1 MEELTEQK
9 DLLSSMLNDQNEEIN
24 PEELIKNELKYSFIL
39 YNSLQRIFNAAPSL
53 FEFDEDLMVEEKS
66 YKNVQEY
73 VSNAI
78 NYDESNDE
86 SNDNN

>member
-86 SNDNN
+86 SNNNN